1 MKSRMRLPR
10 QLFSAFLIPVAVL
23 AGCSGLPSEEKQNL
37 IGMCELLD
45 DAYVEQGDFYSAL
58 AERSDLSRAEAEEL
72 FAQSVDLATAISNYS
87 FGLQAAAIASEG
99 DNSDLAQS
107 ADELVSLAWRVE
119 EAIETRSGAQDAF
132 LPYGISMRMAL
143 GDCEEL
149 GADIQT
155 SVF

>member
-1 MKSRMRLPR
+1 MQSRVRRPR
-10 QLFSAFLIPVAVL
+10 QLFSAFLIPAAL
-23 AGCSGLPSEEKQNL
+23 LGGCSGLPSEEEQNV

-45 DAYVEQGDFYSAL
+45 DAYVEQTDFYSAL
-58 AERSDLSRAEAEEL
+58 AERSDLNREEAEEL

-107 ADELVSLAWRVE
+107 AEELVTFAWRVQ

-132 LPYGISMRMAL
+132 PPYGISIRVAL
-143 GDCEEL
+143 GDCKEL

-155 SVF
+155 LVF